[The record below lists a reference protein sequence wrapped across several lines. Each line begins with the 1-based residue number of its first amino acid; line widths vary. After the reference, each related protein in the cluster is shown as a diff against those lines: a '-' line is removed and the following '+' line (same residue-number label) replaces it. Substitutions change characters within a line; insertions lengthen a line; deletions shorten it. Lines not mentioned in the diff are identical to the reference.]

1 MQFTADLVTFTK
13 KILNGKL
20 HFLCSAIFVAS
31 LRRVFVLLRSHEKY
45 FFSISIHLLKYFQAR
60 YWPPYRVQD
69 QKSYE
74 TNYDPSS
81 LHHQS
86 FVLPNLKANTEYVL
100 AVAVK
105 TTGGPSDGSSKV
117 QFKTTEGGKINLGC
131 G

>member
-1 MQFTADLVTFTK
+1 M
-13 KILNGKL
+13 
-20 HFLCSAIFVAS
+20 
-31 LRRVFVLLRSHEKY
+31 
-45 FFSISIHLLKYFQAR
+45 HLLKYFQAR
-60 YWPPYRVQD
+60 YWPPDRAQD

-86 FVLPNLKANTEYVL
+86 FMLPNLKANTEYVL

-105 TTGGPSDGSSKV
+105 TTGGASKGSPKV
-117 QFKTTEGGKINLGC
+117 QFKTTEGGKINLGY